1 MRLQCGSFWDK
12 RRGGIRDSAR
22 GHRRKTHG
30 GGESPI
36 ESRLLAGSELRYS
49 GLSSGD
55 LEMTKM
61 LLESGVSKDAIQAME
76 KWIFK
81 SGARVE
87 IARLY
92 FEYGYQPTPSN
103 LREVKYG
110 SPLENLLLEK
120 VYGPAFEWWTG
131 YSSKT
136 QSVTT
141 KKLLLSCYPYG
152 SSFQSFVGRK
162 ELKVDPKWEASL
174 VPRGS
179 GSSLG

>member
-1 MRLQCGSFWDK
+1 
-12 RRGGIRDSAR
+12 
-22 GHRRKTHG
+22 
-30 GGESPI
+30 
-36 ESRLLAGSELRYS
+36 
-49 GLSSGD
+49 
-55 LEMTKM
+55 MTKI

-110 SPLENLLLEK
+110 SALENLLLEK
-120 VYGPAFEWWTG
+120 GYGPVFEWWTG

-141 KKLLLSCYPYG
+141 KKILLNCHP
-152 SSFQSFVGRK
+152 
-162 ELKVDPKWEASL
+162 
-174 VPRGS
+174 
-179 GSSLG
+179 

>member
-1 MRLQCGSFWDK
+1 MRLQCDSFWDK

-30 GGESPI
+30 GGESPV
-36 ESRLLAGSELRYS
+36 ESRLPAGSELPYS
-49 GLSSGD
+49 DLSSGD
-55 LEMTKM
+55 FEMTKI

-110 SPLENLLLEK
+110 SALENLLWEK
-120 VYGPAFEWWTG
+120 GYGPVFEWWTG

-141 KKLLLSCYPYG
+141 KKILLNCHP
-152 SSFQSFVGRK
+152 
-162 ELKVDPKWEASL
+162 
-174 VPRGS
+174 
-179 GSSLG
+179 